1 MSGLSVK
8 QVLAELDGIERS
20 IGSYERGTPRA
31 FKAFGGRE
39 ALLRRS
45 EATCVGPIPR
55 LTNEEWATFAAE
67 NAELQRERW
76 ASRDPRA
83 RAGIAVGQEPGA
95 DVIPSRHAGPMFSR
109 S

>member
-1 MSGLSVK
+1 MSGLSVR

-31 FKAFGGRE
+31 FEAFGGRE

-55 LTNEEWATFAAE
+55 LTNDEWQVFSLE
-67 NAELQRERW
+67 HAELQRERS

-83 RAGIAVGQEPGA
+83 RAGVFAGQEPGV
-95 DVIPSRHAGPMFSR
+95 DVYPSRHAGPMFSR